1 MMLNNKYTMLESM
14 NFHHIGVAT
23 DSIEKTAEYYLEVGY
38 KMSDIIF
45 DPIQKVNITFLSKKS
60 MPMIELLEPASD
72 DSPVSNILMKSGVSP
87 YHMCYQVKDIDLAIS
102 ELKNKKYISL
112 SKPIEAIALSMK
124 RICFLFNKNV
134 GLIELLEE

>member
-1 MMLNNKYTMLESM
+1 MLESM

>member
-1 MMLNNKYTMLESM
+1 MLESM

-124 RICFLFNKNV
+124 RICFLFNKKDHF
-134 GLIELLEE
+134 

>member
-1 MMLNNKYTMLESM
+1 M

-45 DPIQKVNITFLSKKS
+45 DHIQKVNITFLSKKS